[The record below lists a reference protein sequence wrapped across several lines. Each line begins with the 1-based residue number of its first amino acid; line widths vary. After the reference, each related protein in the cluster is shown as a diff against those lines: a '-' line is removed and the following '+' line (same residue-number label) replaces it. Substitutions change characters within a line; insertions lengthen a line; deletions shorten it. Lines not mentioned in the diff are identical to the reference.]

1 MVIFNSKLLNYQ
13 RVAEFN
19 RCLAHHGFGWTRVVF
34 ASGDLIAG
42 VQLTAYGSH
51 WMTQWHPEH
60 TVGQFSLPSI
70 LQCEAPKIAKLVY
83 NSNSYGF

>member
-1 MVIFNSKLLNYQ
+1 M
-13 RVAEFN
+13 
-19 RCLAHHGFGWTRVVF
+19 F
-34 ASGDLIAG
+34 AGDLIAG

-70 LQCEAPKIAKLVY
+70 LQCEAPKIAKLVNITPITMVY
-83 NSNSYGF
+83 R